1 MREILIVTHKIG
13 DQSTRKDIRNQVRY
27 SSIAFSEPDMYKISV
42 SKNRVK
48 NITLLIL
55 VGFINV
61 DNNRITYAD

>member
-55 VGFINV
+55 VGFINM